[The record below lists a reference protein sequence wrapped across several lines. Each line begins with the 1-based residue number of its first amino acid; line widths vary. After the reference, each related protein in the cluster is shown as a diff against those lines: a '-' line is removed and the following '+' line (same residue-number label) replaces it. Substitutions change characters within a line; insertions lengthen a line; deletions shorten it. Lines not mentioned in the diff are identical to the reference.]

1 MDKLNKYLN
10 IAKKDLF
17 YLCRSITGEGVRK
30 TFKVMKKHFLSLEL
44 KELNLEQK
52 FLIGKFLLSGM

>member
-10 IAKKDLF
+10 IAKKIF

-30 TFKVMKKHFLSLEL
+30 TFKVMKKHFPKLRI

-52 FLIGKFLLSGM
+52 F